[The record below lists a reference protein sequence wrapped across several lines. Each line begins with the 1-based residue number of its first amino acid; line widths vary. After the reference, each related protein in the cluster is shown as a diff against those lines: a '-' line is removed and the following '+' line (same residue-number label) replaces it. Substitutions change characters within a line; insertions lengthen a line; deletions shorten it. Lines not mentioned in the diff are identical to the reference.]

1 MHVTD
6 KFLGNYIDRLVP
18 LERRHINTK
27 ALSLEKIVSS
37 YFFLL
42 PVTTTTSVTEDTCVK
57 PAGVKQIPR
66 KGITPLQTIG
76 DVNRQRRQIHRRNIK
91 GETNLQLSCIKN
103 DVLKVKQ
110 LLASGADA
118 NMKDNAGWTAL
129 HEACN
134 HGYTGCV
141 QELLKARQLVY
152 EIKPGDD
159 TTQVLNVLSS
169 PLCGTTPLHDA
180 VGNNH
185 YQVVELLVRAGG
197 LPLLEVKNDRGE
209 KPIDLAVNKET
220 KEFLQ
225 AMELQFREKDH
236 EVTALRPSE
245 ESYQAVLGRKG
256 RRSTNQV
263 PAENCEQYL
272 LILSHL
278 VQAYH
283 RMTRTRAGLASDHC
297 LWMDFNEHCDNLEA
311 HVTRIVAGSHLS
323 SLACIRIQAMR
334 MLAES

>member
-1 MHVTD
+1 M
-6 KFLGNYIDRLVP
+6 
-18 LERRHINTK
+18 
-27 ALSLEKIVSS
+27 
-37 YFFLL
+37 FFL
-42 PVTTTTSVTEDTCVK
+42 SVT
-57 PAGVKQIPR
+57 
-66 KGITPLQTIG
+66 
-76 DVNRQRRQIHRRNIK
+76 
-91 GETNLQLSCIKN
+91 
-103 DVLKVKQ
+103 
-110 LLASGADA
+110 
-118 NMKDNAGWTAL
+118 
-129 HEACN
+129 
-134 HGYTGCV
+134 
-141 QELLKARQLVY
+141 
-152 EIKPGDD
+152 
-159 TTQVLNVLSS
+159 
-169 PLCGTTPLHDA
+169 
-180 VGNNH
+180 
-185 YQVVELLVRAGG
+185 G

-272 LILSHL
+272 LILSHS